1 VKIRIIGSGAVG
13 SACLLALVVRGSTRE
28 IVVVDRERKRAR
40 AVAMD
45 IGYGA
50 PLTSVVDIG
59 DGDYPDLAGAEL
71 VMIAAG
77 INEKSGGA
85 TDRSDPAGRLRLLET
100 NVGVYRDILPRLSH
114 VAPEALVLVLT
125 DPPDPL
131 ADFVRTAGFKRV
143 LSSGTYLDSLRFR
156 HHLARRLNVA
166 PASVEADVL
175 GEHGTSEVFVWSS
188 ARVGSAPVL
197 DVMERSGGDPQEL
210 RRAIEHD
217 VRYANIAIIEGNEAS
232 QFGIGIVSARIV
244 EAVLRDERVVIP
256 IGSYNPT
263 YGATLSM
270 PTVVGRAGVL
280 RILEPSM
287 SEEERHALER
297 SADRL
302 RAVVAGFQDRG
313 LRA

>member
-1 VKIRIIGSGAVG
+1 MKIGVIGSGAVG
-13 SACLLALVVRGSTRE
+13 SACLLALVLRGSARE
-28 IVVVDRERKRAR
+28 IVVLNRDRKRAR

-50 PLTSVVDIG
+50 PLASVVDIR

-71 VMIAAG
+71 VIITAG

-85 TDRSDPAGRLRLLET
+85 TDRSDPAGRLRLLEA
-100 NVGVYRDILPRLSH
+100 NVGVYRDILPRLSQ

-131 ADFVRTAGFKRV
+131 ADLVRTAGFKRV

-156 HHLARRLNVA
+156 YHLARRLNVA
-166 PASVEADVL
+166 AASVEADVL
-175 GEHGTSEVFVWSS
+175 GEHGTSEVLMWSS
-188 ARVGSAPVL
+188 ARVGTAPVL
-197 DVMERSGGDPQEL
+197 ELIERSGGDRQEL

-217 VRYANIAIIEGNEAS
+217 VRYANIAIIEGNQAS
-232 QFGIGIVSARIV
+232 QFGIGIVAARIV

-256 IGSYNPT
+256 VGAYNPT

-270 PTVVGRAGVL
+270 PSVVGRAGLL

-302 RAVVAGFQDRG
+302 RAVVAGFRDG
-313 LRA
+313 G